1 MDTGTIVLI
10 VIGAVA
16 LVAVLFVAVEKA
28 AGRAR
33 EISASGGDTAK
44 GWIIRCTKCE
54 SWRPATEAGII
65 RFGAASKGKR
75 TATRCSAC
83 GELCLAAIEKGPG
96 PEGMRRIDEHTNR
109 SIYPETL
116 TV

>member
-10 VIGAVA
+10 AIGAV
-16 LVAVLFVAVEKA
+16 VLMTVIVIAVEKA

-33 EISASGGDTAK
+33 EISAAGGDTAT

-65 RFGAASKGKR
+65 RFGAASKSKR
-75 TATRCSAC
+75 TATRCTAC

-116 TV
+116 HA